1 MRDFPHGLEVNSMSC
16 LLSVQMAD
24 WKSHIE

>member
-1 MRDFPHGLEVNSMSC
+1 MRDFPLRLEVNSMSC

-24 WKSHIE
+24 WISHIE